1 MSLARKTYLDF
12 DWPSWVT
19 SRFPFERPES
29 WLDMVGDSG
38 IRVEEFEEGKDY
50 VVRAEVPGIDPD
62 KDVELTLVDG
72 SLRIMVHRQKESK
85 NGDARHFRSE
95 FHYGSFTRYIP
106 LPASATDKDVKADFH
121 GGILEVR
128 VPLNGEQAKERR
140 IAIAK
145 H

>member
-1 MSLARKTYLDF
+1 MSLMRKSYLDF

-19 SRFPFERPES
+19 SRFPFERPEA
-29 WLDMVGDSG
+29 WLDMVGDNG
-38 IRVEEFEEGKDY
+38 IRVEEYEEGKDY

-72 SLRIMVHRQKESK
+72 SLRMMVHRQKESK
-85 NGDARHFRSE
+85 TGDARHFRSE

-106 LPASATDKDVKADFH
+106 LPAAATDKDVKADFH
-121 GGILEVR
+121 DGILEVR